1 MGEGAPPHLP
11 GVEARPDGEEP
22 SVYAFVALMAF
33 LETGA
38 PPLSLVVPGE
48 WAVLAGGLAANE
60 GRIEL
65 LPLIGVTW
73 VASVLGDNT
82 GFFIGRRVGRDFL
95 LRRGHRFGMNRERMH
110 KLDRFFE
117 RWGAPAVAL
126 GRLVPL
132 VRPCGP
138 FLAGTSKLGWRR
150 FLVWDL
156 LGNVAFAVTFSLL
169 GYLVYETAHHVSET
183 AGTVALVIAG
193 CAIAALFFTRALRRR
208 RQPA

>member
-1 MGEGAPPHLP
+1 M
-11 GVEARPDGEEP
+11 
-22 SVYAFVALMAF
+22 YAFVALMAF

-65 LPLIGVTW
+65 LPLIAVTW
-73 VASVLGDNT
+73 CASVLGDNA
-82 GFFIGRRVGRDFL
+82 GFLIGRRVGRDFL
-95 LRRGHRFGMNRERMH
+95 VRRGHRFGMTGERMD
-110 KLDRFFE
+110 KLDAFFE

-138 FLAGTSKLGWRR
+138 FVAGTSTLGWRR
-150 FLVWDL
+150 FFAWDL
-156 LGNVAFAVTFSLL
+156 LGNAAFAVTFALL
-169 GYLVYETAHHVSET
+169 GYLAYETAHRVSET
-183 AGTVALVIAG
+183 AGTVALVAAG
-193 CAIAALFFTRALRRR
+193 LAIAALLVARAVRRR

>member
-1 MGEGAPPHLP
+1 
-11 GVEARPDGEEP
+11 
-22 SVYAFVALMAF
+22 VYAFVALMAF

-65 LPLIGVTW
+65 LPLIAVTW
-73 VASVLGDNT
+73 CASVLGDNA

-95 LRRGHRFGMNRERMH
+95 LRRGHKLGMNRARMD

-138 FLAGTSKLGWRR
+138 FLAGASQLGWRR
-150 FLVWDL
+150 FFAWDL
-156 LGNVAFAVTFSLL
+156 LGNVAFAVTFALL
-169 GYLVYETAHHVSET
+169 GYLAYETAHRVSET
-183 AGTVALVIAG
+183 AGN
-193 CAIAALFFTRALRRR
+193 AALAGAAVAIVGFLTVHAVKRRR
-208 RQPA
+208 RQLAERA

>member
-1 MGEGAPPHLP
+1 
-11 GVEARPDGEEP
+11 
-22 SVYAFVALMAF
+22 VYAFVAIMAF

-60 GRIEL
+60 GRVEL
-65 LPLIGVTW
+65 LPLMAVTW
-73 VASVLGDNT
+73 CASVLGDNA
-82 GFFIGRRVGRDFL
+82 GFFVGRRMGREFL
-95 LRRGHRFGMNRERMH
+95 LRHGRRFGVTRERMA

-138 FLAGTSKLGWRR
+138 FIAGASRLRWRR
-150 FLVWDL
+150 FLAWDL
-156 LGNVAFAVTFSLL
+156 LGNALFAVTFVLL
-169 GYLVYETAHHVSET
+169 GYAAYETAHRVSET
-183 AGTVALVIAG
+183 AGNAALVVAG
-193 CAIAALFFTRALRRR
+193 LAIVGFVVIRGLRRR
-208 RQPA
+208 RQIA

>member
-1 MGEGAPPHLP
+1 MGQWPRGHEP
-11 GVEARPDGEEP
+11 G
-22 SVYAFVALMAF
+22 VYAFVAVMAF

-60 GRIEL
+60 GRVEL
-65 LPLIGVTW
+65 LPLIAVTW
-73 VASVLGDNT
+73 CASVLGDNA
-82 GFFIGRRVGRDFL
+82 GFFVGRRVGREFL
-95 LRRGHRFGMNRERMH
+95 LRRGHGFGMTRERMA
-110 KLDRFFE
+110 KVDRFFD

-138 FLAGTSKLGWRR
+138 FVAGTSRLRWRR
-150 FLVWDL
+150 FLAWDL
-156 LGNVAFAVTFSLL
+156 LGNVLFAVTFVLL
-169 GYLVYETAHHVSET
+169 GYAAYETAQHISET
-183 AGTVALVIAG
+183 AGNVALVATAVAIAG
-193 CAIAALFFTRALRRR
+193 LVAIRALRRR

>member
-1 MGEGAPPHLP
+1 M
-11 GVEARPDGEEP
+11 
-22 SVYAFVALMAF
+22 YAFVAVMAF

-38 PPLSLVVPGE
+38 PPFSLVVPGE

-60 GRIEL
+60 GSIDL
-65 LPLIGVTW
+65 LPLIAVTW
-73 VASVLGDNT
+73 CASMLGDNT
-82 GFFIGRRVGRDFL
+82 GFLVGRRVGRDFL
-95 LRRGHRFGMNRERMH
+95 LRRGHRFGMNRGRMD

-126 GRLVPL
+126 GRLVPV

-138 FLAGTSKLGWRR
+138 FLAGASQLGWRR
-150 FLVWDL
+150 FLAWDL
-156 LGNVAFAVTFSLL
+156 IGNAAFAVTFSLL
-169 GYLVYETAHHVSET
+169 GYLAYETAHRVSET

-193 CAIAALFFTRALRRR
+193 IAIAALFAGREIKRRR

>member
-1 MGEGAPPHLP
+1 M
-11 GVEARPDGEEP
+11 
-22 SVYAFVALMAF
+22 YAFVAVMAF

-65 LPLIGVTW
+65 MPLIAITW
-73 VASVLGDNT
+73 CASVLGDNA
-82 GFFIGRRVGRDFL
+82 GFLIGRRVGRDFL
-95 LRRGHRFGMNRERMH
+95 LRRGHRFGMNGERMD

-138 FLAGTSKLGWRR
+138 FLAGTSRLGWRR
-150 FLVWDL
+150 FLAWDL
-156 LGNVAFAVTFSLL
+156 IGNVAFAVTFALL
-169 GYLVYETAHHVSET
+169 GYLAYETAHRVSDT
-183 AGTVALVIAG
+183 AGTVSLVVAGLAIAG
-193 CAIAALFFTRALRRR
+193 FLAVRELRRR
-208 RQPA
+208 RQLAGNA